1 LKGRE
6 LRIAIASD
14 HGGFRLKN
22 DLVGLLM
29 ELGYNCHDFGPD
41 TYQDVD
47 YPDYAAKVADA
58 VAAGDFDRGILICGT
73 GQGMAMT
80 ANKVK
85 GIRASLCHDV
95 FSARMSREHNDANVL
110 CLGQRVVGPGPA
122 ADIVNTWLE
131 ARFSDEE
138 WARSW
143 PWMGDELSK
152 PYRSRRAGTDNAN
165 RHTIHQRV
173 GRQLFPV

>member
-1 LKGRE
+1 MKGRR

-14 HGGFRLKN
+14 HGGFHLKN
-22 DLVGLLM
+22 DIVGLLM

-95 FSARMSREHNDANVL
+95 FSARMSREHNRANVL
-110 CLGQRVVGPGPA
+110 CLGQRVVGTGLA
-122 ADIVNTWLE
+122 ADITKTWLE
-131 ARFSDEE
+131 ARFSDKE
-138 WARSW
+138 
-143 PWMGDELSK
+143 
-152 PYRSRRAGTDNAN
+152 
-165 RHTIHQRV
+165 RHKRRV
-173 GRQLFPV
+173 GKVMALDGR